1 MESIMEINYSN
12 DNRLL
17 VVLYSG
23 HDGIYIMQEID
34 MNTGEIVKLYN
45 NPIGTYKNVISM
57 QKAQYNRDSSRII
70 CCGNDGIFYE
80 LSRKGKILNTYL
92 NQYVDDKA
100 IYNLSDLRILT
111 CGYFFINEWNIGS
124 KPIMSL
130 DFGNNRVTD
139 IEYISDE
146 KFIASFKDGTVKE
159 FFTGT
164 GEYIRT
170 IISNTY
176 NSETEKQSYCGASFD
191 CTTGEATNIDGIG
204 IEKIF
209 YNPLLNR
216 ILCICQTAYL
226 KEFDYIT
233 GKLINEIRGIH
244 FDACYNSVGTN
255 LFYTDVT
262 NRCVYQM
269 DTKTLKIIK
278 SFQSEKDNFPKL
290 ISVNKDCTQIA
301 IVYTNDTDGTDN
313 LKSFDIETGKELIY
327 LMD

>member
-17 VVLYSG
+17 MILYSG
-23 HDGIYIMQEID
+23 HNGIYIMQEID
-34 MNTGEIVKLYN
+34 MNTDEIIKLYD

-80 LSRKGKILNTYL
+80 LSRKGEILNIYL

-100 IYNLSDLRILT
+100 I
-111 CGYFFINEWNIGS
+111 
-124 KPIMSL
+124 
-130 DFGNNRVTD
+130 
-139 IEYISDE
+139 
-146 KFIASFKDGTVKE
+146 
-159 FFTGT
+159 
-164 GEYIRT
+164 
-170 IISNTY
+170 
-176 NSETEKQSYCGASFD
+176 
-191 CTTGEATNIDGIG
+191 
-204 IEKIF
+204 

-301 IVYTNDTDGTDN
+301 IVYTNNTNGTDN
-313 LKSFDIETGKELIY
+313 LKSFDIEIGKELLY